1 MILHPGILAL
11 IVGAGL
17 VLTMLVVADAVG
29 VSILRRWDFESS
41 SEGQLLLERRTY
53 LVSTIVRWALAFEI
67 VAALLF
73 IFTVDDIHELFVG
86 AMCAT
91 GSLNANPVGWTALAV
106 KLAIVLLAPIW
117 IVADRL
123 DAAAGDYPIIRPK
136 YLGLLLLTPLVAL
149 DFALQV
155 AYFSGLEPEV
165 ITSCCGSLFSTE
177 GSGVAGELSGWPPGP
192 MMWAF
197 YLTVALFFATA
208 VSILGHRA
216 SWLRFLMSAV
226 SILLLVVSLAA
237 VVSFI
242 SLYVY
247 QLPTHHCPFDMFQA
261 GYGWVAYPVYG
272 GLFAAA
278 AFGLLP
284 GVFQR
289 LRSIPT
295 LEKPIGEAE
304 PGWIKVA
311 LASALVFVVVASWP
325 IVFGEFS
332 LMRY

>member
-29 VSILRRWDFESS
+29 LSILRRWNFDSS
-41 SEGQLLLERRTY
+41 SEGQLQLERRTY
-53 LVSTIVRWALAFEI
+53 LVSTIVRYVLAFEI

-91 GSLNANPVGWTALAV
+91 GSLNANPIGWTALAV
-106 KLAIVLLAPIW
+106 KVALVLLAPIW

-136 YLGLLLLTPLVAL
+136 YIGLLLLTPLVAL
-149 DFALQV
+149 DLALQV
-155 AYFSGLEPEV
+155 AYFSGLRPEV
-165 ITSCCGSLFSTE
+165 ITSCCGALFSTE
-177 GSGVAGELSGWPPGP
+177 GSGFAGELSGWPPGP
-192 MMWAF
+192 MMWVF
-197 YLTVALFFATA
+197 YGTVALFFGTATLNLTRRA
-208 VSILGHRA
+208 PGLRYLMTLVSI
-216 SWLRFLMSAV
+216 V
-226 SILLLVVSLAA
+226 LLVVSLAA

-247 QLPTHHCPFDMFQA
+247 QLPTHHCPFDLFQG
-261 GYGWVAYPVYG
+261 GYSYVAYPLYG
-272 GLFAAA
+272 GLLTAV

-284 GVFQR
+284 GIFQR
-289 LRSIPT
+289 LKAVAT
-295 LEKPIGEAE
+295 LQGPIAAAE
-304 PGWIKVA
+304 PKWITVA
-311 LASALVFVVVASWP
+311 IVTAAIFVVVATWP
-325 IVFGEFS
+325 IVFGDFS